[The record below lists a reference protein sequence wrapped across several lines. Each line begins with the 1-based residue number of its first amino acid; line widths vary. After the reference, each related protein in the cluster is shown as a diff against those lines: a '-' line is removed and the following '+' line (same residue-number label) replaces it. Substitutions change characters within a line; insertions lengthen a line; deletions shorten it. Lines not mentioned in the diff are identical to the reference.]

1 MSQNFQEKLN
11 EAQRNF
17 HANEEE
23 LNETKIELKSTAL
36 ELFEIKAELGETELE
51 LVETKLEVK
60 NVSETR
66 CALQKGFLTK
76 WDVLYSCDYYN
87 KTFTLRLYRQ
97 LQTTWASLTRKNVFC
112 SSHYSK
118 SLDTLLHPI

>member
-11 EAQRNF
+11 EAQRTF
-17 HANEEE
+17 HSKEEE
-23 LNETKIELKSTAL
+23 LSETKVELKSTAL

-60 NVSETR
+60 NVSETK

-76 WDVLYSCDYYN
+76 WDVFYSCDYYN
-87 KTFTLRLYRQ
+87 KTFTLRLYKQ
-97 LQTTWASLTRKNVFC
+97 LQTTWASLTRKN
-112 SSHYSK
+112 
-118 SLDTLLHPI
+118 